1 MVSGSGRARLVV
13 SVQVIAEKM
22 IREDVVL
29 VSRGFGFD
37 LFGNVVVS
45 LTLTQ
50 LVAVVQDELVAEDLH
65 DVVAH
70 LVHVDRRRNLPV
82 DVVQLLDHF
91 VLGAVH
97 RQEVIVLGQHRN
109 LVQGNILL
117 ENDLVQVVAKVAEQR
132 FGQRGFTAVGN
143 AGDSDHQP
151 RLHRASRLE
160 VDLQMESNIRNC
172 SLRYCSALISL
183 MQMIRENSSNLI

>member
-1 MVSGSGRARLVV
+1 
-13 SVQVIAEKM
+13 M

-29 VSRGFGFD
+29 VGRRIGFN

-82 DVVQLLDHF
+82 DVVQLFDHF

-97 RQEVIVLGQHRN
+97 RQEVIVLGQHRY
-109 LVQGNILL
+109 LIQGNVLL
-117 ENDLVQVVAKVAEQR
+117 EDDLVQVVAEVAEQR

-160 VDLQMESNIRNC
+160 VDLLIVSV
-172 SLRYCSALISL
+172 LLSAPQVI
-183 MQMIRENSSNLI
+183 QRKYR